1 MSKTSRTSSTNDS
14 STTSIVSPNTVSVS
28 PSTLLDDWNMKLV
41 FSLSSSEV
49 KGTYGGN
56 GVGVAVGVNVGVGTL
71 VGISV
76 GVGVG
81 EGVNVGVAVGNG
93 VGVAVGTGVSVGTGV
108 GLANSDTCVATMVS
122 TVACR
127 SGVGWAGRVQPTRM
141 KTSRTGNAIR
151 IVNAPGGWVRVSNPM
166 IHQVWW
172 SLRLRID
179 TKISPPSKLTGFL
192 FSTRAS
198 FADTGTHG
206 APTKSLPVV

>member
-1 MSKTSRTSSTNDS
+1 
-14 STTSIVSPNTVSVS
+14 
-28 PSTLLDDWNMKLV
+28 MKLV

-108 GLANSDTCVATMVS
+108 GLGNSDTWVATMVS
-122 TVACR
+122 TVACK
-127 SGVGWAGRVQPTRM
+127 SGVGSTSRVQPARM
-141 KTSRTGNAIR
+141 KTSRTGKAIR
-151 IVNAPGGWVRVSNPM
+151 IINASGGWVRVSNPM
-166 IHQVWW
+166 IHQ
-172 SLRLRID
+172 L
-179 TKISPPSKLTGFL
+179 
-192 FSTRAS
+192 
-198 FADTGTHG
+198 
-206 APTKSLPVV
+206 